1 MYLILHTPRYVVICL
16 AAQAAPHIVPTPTP
30 TPLPQPIITPP
41 AATPHPT
48 RSAHPTHPR
57 SLVDCL
63 RNALDL
69 IARLDT
75 TSVFAAPVTDLIAPK
90 YSRIIKFPM
99 DLSTMRRKLTQRA
112 YTSLAAFDKD
122 MELMFENCIE
132 YNKKDDFYIDV
143 SEYRARVYSTER

>member
-1 MYLILHTPRYVVICL
+1 MCV
-16 AAQAAPHIVPTPTP
+16 AAQASARTASVTTPSPPQPTIPPPPTITQQAPQSTRSTHP
-30 TPLPQPIITPP
+30 TPL
-41 AATPHPT
+41 
-48 RSAHPTHPR
+48 R
-57 SLVDCL
+57 SLEDCL
-63 RNALDL
+63 RGALDH

-75 TSVFAAPVTDLIAPK
+75 DSVFATPVTDLIAPK

-143 SEYRARVYSTER
+143 SEYRARVYLTMKYVYHIKCV